1 MAETDNGQVQD
12 PEEPVMTLDNAGKG
26 MAFLG
31 MVLFTTYVLLF
42 FLSIAT
48 PQLFNLFSGPGH
60 LIAVSTVC
68 TLLIVGGFGLTKLQ
82 KNVEENET

>member
-1 MAETDNGQVQD
+1 MAEADNGQVQD
-12 PEEPVMTLDNAGKG
+12 PEEPVRIRDHVGKG

-31 MVLFTTYVLLF
+31 MALFTTYILLF
-42 FLSIAT
+42 CMSITT

-60 LIAVSTVC
+60 LIAVSAVC

-82 KNVEENET
+82 KNVEKNET